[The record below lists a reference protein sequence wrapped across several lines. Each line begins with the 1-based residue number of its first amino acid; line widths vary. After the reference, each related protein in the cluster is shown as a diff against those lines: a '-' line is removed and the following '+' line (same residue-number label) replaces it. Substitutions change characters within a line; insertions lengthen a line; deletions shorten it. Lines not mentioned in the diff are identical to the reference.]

1 MLTCAKMHFKGS
13 SKEIGRLSSNMISNV
28 KLEVEINNLTA
39 DFFFKGVFCFSL
51 VNTEYVIKCQL

>member
-1 MLTCAKMHFKGS
+1 MHFKGS